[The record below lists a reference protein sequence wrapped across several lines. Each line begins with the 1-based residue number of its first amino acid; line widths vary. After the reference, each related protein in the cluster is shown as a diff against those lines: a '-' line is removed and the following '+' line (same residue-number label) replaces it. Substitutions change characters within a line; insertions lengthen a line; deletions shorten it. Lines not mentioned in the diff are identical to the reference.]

1 MERVPVISE
10 IADVIDSRK
19 GGDPKVSY
27 VAKLFSKAPDAAL
40 KKVGEEATEVVMAA
54 KDGDRDHL
62 IYETADL
69 WFHSMVVL
77 SQAGIRPEEVLQEL
91 ARREGTSGLVEK
103 ANRKEAGESVN
114 ENPMVGLS
122 ILSRRL
128 NSLKI

>member
-69 WFHSMVVL
+69 WFHGR
-77 SQAGIRPEEVLQEL
+77 AF
-91 ARREGTSGLVEK
+91 SG
-103 ANRKEAGESVN
+103 R
-114 ENPMVGLS
+114 NP
-122 ILSRRL
+122 SRRSASGTRPQRGNL
-128 NSLKI
+128 RFGRKSESKRIVRKS

>member
-19 GGDPKVSY
+19 G
-27 VAKLFSKAPDAAL
+27 
-40 KKVGEEATEVVMAA
+40 VMAA

-103 ANRKEAGESVN
+103 ANRKES
-114 ENPMVGLS
+114 
-122 ILSRRL
+122 
-128 NSLKI
+128 

>member
-19 GGDPKVSY
+19 VGDPKVSY

-103 ANRKEAGESVN
+103 ANRKES
-114 ENPMVGLS
+114 
-122 ILSRRL
+122 
-128 NSLKI
+128 